1 SAMALKSNCASTPWR
16 LLRYWNCGAIKPC
29 AISAAAAPSRS
40 SMSSV
45 GGWKVE
51 ARDSSLRSAPASN
64 TVTGTPACTRFPAAP
79 RPAAPAPAINARW
92 STGMLLRNGSRLRV
106 RRPVRGLRLVFA
118 RDELAAQELTHGRP
132 RDRFDEHVT
141 PRPLVLR

>member
-1 SAMALKSNCASTPWR
+1 MALKSNCASTPWR

-40 SMSSV
+40 SMSRV

-51 ARDSSLRSAPASN
+51 ARDSSLRSVPASN
-64 TVTGTPACTRFPAAP
+64 TVTGTPACTRFAAAT
-79 RPAAPAPAINARW
+79 RPTGPAPAINTRSSIGICFGTDHACAFAE
-92 STGMLLRNGSRLRV
+92 
-106 RRPVRGLRLVFA
+106 PVRGLRLVFA

-132 RDRFDEHVT
+132 WDRFDEHVT